1 MSKRIENIGYYRDLV
16 ISQKETLEETIS
28 SMNKYLARTE
38 PEYINEEDYSSEE
51 IDDIKSTRSEYQND
65 IAKYKLKLENINDI
79 IEGTETLIN
88 ILKEE
93 EKERDKMILDIII

>member
-16 ISQKETLEETIS
+16 IDQKETLEETIP

-38 PEYINEEDYSSEE
+38 SINEEEYSSEE
-51 IDDIKSTRSEYQND
+51 LDDIKSTRSEYQND

-79 IEGTETLIN
+79 IEGTETLIG

>member
-16 ISQKETLEETIS
+16 IGQKETLEESIS
-28 SMNKYLARTE
+28 CMNKYLANTE
-38 PEYINEEDYSSEE
+38 SINEEEYSSEE
-51 IDDIKSTRSEYQND
+51 IDEIKSTRSEYQND

-79 IEGTETLIN
+79 IESTETLIN
-88 ILKEE
+88 VLIEE